1 MVTAIVVVVLLVAA
15 LLAYLSA
22 QPSDFRIARTLS
34 MKASAEDVYRQVAD
48 LRNLNTWNPFA
59 LQDPQI
65 TLTYSG
71 TDSGKGAAYNWN
83 GPKSGVGRMEI
94 VDVDPAKR
102 VTLKLDF
109 SKPFEAHNDVDF
121 TFQPSG
127 GETNVTWEMRG
138 TRNLMMKAMGL
149 FFSMDRMVGGEFEKG
164 LATLKTI
171 SERK

>member
-1 MVTAIVVVVLLVAA
+1 MVAAIVVVVLFVAA

-34 MKASAEDVYRQVAD
+34 INAPAQDLYGMAAD
-48 LRNLNTWNPFA
+48 LRNFNTWNPFA
-59 LQDPQI
+59 LQDPQLK
-65 TLTYSG
+65 LTYSG
-71 TDSGKGAAYNWN
+71 ANAGTGAAYNWD
-83 GPKSGVGRMEI
+83 GPKAGVGRMEVI
-94 VDVDPAKR
+94 NVEPSKL
-102 VTLKLDF
+102 VTMKLDF
-109 SKPFEAHNDVDF
+109 SKPFEAQNVVDF
-121 TFQPSG
+121 TFQAVGSQ
-127 GETNVTWEMRG
+127 TNVTWEMRG